1 MRKLQSCNRWRA
13 QEGSISRTGK
23 ESGSLGFNYG
33 PPRIQKLKL
42 GSFFW
47 KMTSIHYVVANWL
60 DKPLASGTP
69 SGTPFEAAVRERSRT
84 PESAGDCADDRAGD
98 RAGDHAGDHAV
109 IRLEVVIWFWAPI
122 LIRAIGTS
130 AALAVGASCWR

>member
-1 MRKLQSCNRWRA
+1 MA
-13 QEGSISRTGK
+13 GQEGSISRTGK

-42 GSFFW
+42 ALFPR
-47 KMTSIHYVVANWL
+47 WL
-60 DKPLASGTP
+60 LHPLCSLQLSGLHRSP
-69 SGTPFEAAVRERSRT
+69 PFEAIRDRSRTPFEAARGRSRPFEAVRGRSRT

-98 RAGDHAGDHAV
+98 RAGDHAV

-122 LIRAIGTS
+122 LIKAIGTS
-130 AALAVGASCWR
+130 AALAVGASC